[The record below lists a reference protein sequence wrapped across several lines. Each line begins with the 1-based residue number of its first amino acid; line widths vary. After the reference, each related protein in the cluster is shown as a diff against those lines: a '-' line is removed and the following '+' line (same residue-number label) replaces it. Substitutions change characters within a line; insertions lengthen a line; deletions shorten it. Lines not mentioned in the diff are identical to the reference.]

1 MFDIESIFSRTLEK
15 VFVVAEIGINHNGSF
30 DKLIK
35 LIEMAKKSGADAV
48 KFQIF
53 SEEGF
58 YIDRKYIPSQYL
70 SVYPDELFK
79 KLYLP
84 FKAYEEAFKFAESI
98 DILPFAT
105 PLDLESLNFLIRMN
119 VKLFKVASSDINYVP
134 LIAEIKKTKKPV
146 ILSTGFSRI
155 TEIDNCKR
163 FFGNYPL
170 ILMYCVS
177 KYPSKPEDFSLNE
190 FKKFL
195 KKYKY
200 VGFSDHTKTLS
211 LPVAFVALG
220 ARVIEKHITLDEND
234 DSPDNPVS
242 ITPEKFT
249 QMVNMIREVET
260 SLKTP
265 KKSFPDKLVQILS
278 KRSFVARRDIKK
290 GTIISEEY
298 IEAKR
303 PATFRKSNFRN
314 YNEII
319 DKVAKKDISKGEP
332 L

>member
-1 MFDIESIFSRTLEK
+1 MFEVESMFSRNFEG
-15 VFVVAEIGINHNGSF
+15 VFIVAEVGINHNGSF

-35 LIEMAKKSGADAV
+35 LVESAKKSGADAV

-58 YIDRKYIPSQYL
+58 YIDRKYIPNQYL
-70 SVYPDELFK
+70 DSYPDEFFK

-84 FKAYEEAFKFAESI
+84 FKAYEEAFRFAESI

-105 PLDLESLNFLIRMN
+105 PLDLESFNFLVSLDVR
-119 VKLFKVASSDINYVP
+119 LFKVASSDINYVP
-134 LIAEIKKTKKPV
+134 LIVEMKKTKKPV
-146 ILSTGFSRI
+146 IVSTGFSGNN
-155 TEIDNCKR
+155 EIENCKR

-177 KYPSKPEDFSLNE
+177 KYPSEVEDFSLGE
-190 FKKFL
+190 FREFA

-211 LPVAFVALG
+211 LPIAFVVLG
-220 ARVIEKHITLDEND
+220 ARVIEKHLTLDEND
-234 DSPDNPVS
+234 ESPDNSVS
-242 ITPEKFT
+242 INPDKFK
-249 QMVNMIREVET
+249 QMVDMIREVST
-260 SLKTP
+260 SLKIR
-265 KKSFPDKLVQILS
+265 KKDLPDRFMQILS

-290 GTIISEEY
+290 GTIVAEMD

-303 PATFRKSNFRN
+303 PAIFRRTNFRS
-314 YNEII
+314 YNRILN
-319 DKVAKKDISKGEP
+319 KVSKKDIKKGDP
-332 L
+332 I